1 MILRRIV
8 VKLERSYKKDR
19 LLVALIFNQLK
30 VSPTESPL
38 ELHLPLQ
45 KTLWREIWNFVRD

>member
-38 ELHLPLQ
+38 ELHLLLQ
-45 KTLWREIWNFVRD
+45 KTLWREI